1 MLIAFDRDDAGDR
14 GAAEA
19 AAQFAAY
26 GVECVRVLFPHSHD
40 ANAYALAAT
49 PPRNP
54 SAYC

>member
-1 MLIAFDRDDAGDR
+1 VLIAFDRDDAGDR
-14 GAAEA
+14 GAAEV